1 LRSRDDRT
9 LNRILIGVAVSSAC
23 AALACWLLHPLSTAP
38 GTSLYDSATFEG
50 AHLGQPDVTLNAWI
64 LAWGSHALATGRV
77 SDFFDANIFY
87 PEPATLA
94 YSEHLL
100 GVLPIFA
107 PLYWTTGN
115 LALSLN
121 LWTVGT
127 FVFCALAMYWVGL
140 RWFESHAAAAV
151 AAIAYAFAPARFH
164 ALTHVQAL
172 SVQYL
177 PLLAYAIWATS
188 HRRDAATWLAI
199 AVLAGVQALSSY
211 YLGYAGFVVAGAM
224 AVCAL
229 FGATQ
234 ERTRRALFI
243 GSALLAAALLMV
255 PVSLPYLELRSQGQI
270 GDARVILEPWGYLR
284 AQLFPDI
291 PAPGPASWA
300 AWRVIPVL
308 ATAGALLGLATAR
321 YRALTAAFGLLLLLG
336 CLLAMGPFA
345 SLLGVKISG
354 LHDLAARV
362 VPGWSTLRIYGRF
375 SIAAWLALSLLAA
388 LPFARGVRW
397 LGPHR
402 TPLAIVA
409 LLLVASL
416 AWSASRIAIRTLV
429 PPDAARSLTAYRWL
443 AERDDGDPVLEW
455 PMQFGKVDSD
465 YMYLSTLHWRPLV
478 NGYSGHR
485 PPSNELLASLAAC
498 LPEPVAA
505 RSLVQLNV
513 ARWLVVHMRRPG
525 WGVRTWQRLAEVG
538 AELRFTDDDLR
549 IYELPFEKS
558 EPSPLRRQTHDDR
571 TLFGTSKSPLRF
583 RDLEAEIVPL
593 LSEIDSLGGNEWVE
607 LRVRNASPVSWP
619 ALAAERDGLVG
630 LTFRSRRLGEERY
643 RPLRGFARLPAD
655 LAPGQSATLQARLY
669 PPRERGDYE
678 LLPCLQQ
685 WGRKAWRCFD
695 AARMTLRVRPPLP
708 TPDEASRPRQE
719 TE

>member
-1 LRSRDDRT
+1 M
-9 LNRILIGVAVSSAC
+9 NRILIGVAVSAAC
-23 AALACWLLHPLSTAP
+23 AALACGLLHPLSTAP

-64 LAWGSHALATGRV
+64 LAWGSHALETGRI
-77 SDFFDANIFY
+77 SGFFDANIFY
-87 PEPATLA
+87 PEPLTLA
-94 YSEHLL
+94 YSEHLI

-107 PLYWTTGN
+107 PLYWTTGK

-121 LWTVGT
+121 LWTVVT
-127 FVFCALAMYWVGL
+127 FVLCALAMYWVSL

-151 AAIAYAFAPARFH
+151 AAIIYAFAPARFQG
-164 ALTHVQAL
+164 LTHVQVL

-177 PLLAYAIWATS
+177 PLLAYAIWATTR
-188 HRRDAATWLAI
+188 RRDAATWLAI
-199 AVLAGVQALSSY
+199 AALAGVQALSSY

-224 AVCAL
+224 AASSL
-229 FGATQ
+229 LGRAQ

-243 GSALLAAALLMV
+243 GSALLAAALLTV
-255 PVSLPYLELRSQGQI
+255 PMSLPYMELRSQGQI
-270 GDARVILEPWGYLR
+270 GDARVIIEPWGYLR
-284 AQLFPDI
+284 TQLFPDI
-291 PAPGPASWA
+291 PGPGSWG
-300 AWRVIPVL
+300 AWRAIPVL
-308 ATAGALLGLATAR
+308 AAAGALLGLTTAR
-321 YRALTAAFGLLLLLG
+321 YRALTAAFGLLVLLG

-345 SLLGVKISG
+345 SLLGLKIS
-354 LHDLAARV
+354 LLYDLAARV
-362 VPGWSTLRIYGRF
+362 VPGWSALRVYGRF

-409 LLLVASL
+409 ARLVASL
-416 AWSASRIAIRTLV
+416 TWSASRIEIRTLP
-429 PPDAARSLTAYRWL
+429 PPDTARGLAAYHWL

-455 PMQFGKVDSD
+455 PMQFGRVDSE
-465 YMYLSTLHWRPLV
+465 YMYLSSLHWLPLV

-485 PPSNELLASLAAC
+485 PPSNELMASLAAC

-513 ARWLVVHMRRPG
+513 ARWLVVHTRRHG

-538 AELRFTDDDLR
+538 AELRFTDGDLQ
-549 IYELPFEKS
+549 IYELPFEKA
-558 EPSPLRRQTHDDR
+558 EPSPLRQQAHDEA
-571 TLFGTSKSPLRF
+571 TIFGTSKSTLRG
-583 RDLEAEIVPL
+583 RDLQAEIVPL
-593 LSEIDSLGGNEWVE
+593 LQEIDSLGGNEWVA

-619 ALAAERDGLVG
+619 ALAAGRDGLVG
-630 LTFRSRRLGEERY
+630 LTFRSRRLGEELY

-685 WGRKAWRCFD
+685 WGRKARRCFD
-695 AARMTLRVRPPLP
+695 DARMTLRVRP
-708 TPDEASRPRQE
+708 Q
-719 TE
+719 

>member
-1 LRSRDDRT
+1 MH
-9 LNRILIGVAVSSAC
+9 RILIGVAVVSAC

-38 GTSLYDSATFEG
+38 GTNLYDSATFKG

-64 LAWGSHALATGRV
+64 LAWGSHALATGRL
-77 SDFFDANIFY
+77 SGFFDANIFY
-87 PEPATLA
+87 PEPLTLA

-107 PLYWTTGN
+107 PLYWTTGK

-121 LWTVGT
+121 LWTVVT
-127 FVFCALAMYWVGL
+127 FVLCALAMYWVSL

-164 ALTHVQAL
+164 GLTHVQVL
-172 SVQYL
+172 STQYL

-188 HRRDAATWLAI
+188 RRRDAATWLAI

-211 YLGYAGFVVAGAM
+211 YLGYVGFVVAGAM
-224 AVCAL
+224 AASVV
-229 FGATQ
+229 FSRPQ
-234 ERTRRALFI
+234 DRTRRALFI
-243 GSALLAAALLMV
+243 ASALLVAALLMV
-255 PVSLPYLELRSQGQI
+255 PVSLPYLELRSQGHI

-291 PAPGPASWA
+291 PPPGPGSWA
-300 AWRVIPVL
+300 AWRAIPLL
-308 ATAGALLGLATAR
+308 AAAGALLGLSTAR
-321 YRALTAAFGLLLLLG
+321 YRALTAAFGLLVLLG
-336 CLLAMGPFA
+336 CLLTMGPFA
-345 SLLGVKISG
+345 SLLGLKISG
-354 LHDLAARV
+354 LHDLASRV
-362 VPGWSTLRIYGRF
+362 VPGWSALRVYGRF

-388 LPFARGVRW
+388 LPFARDVRW

-409 LLLVASL
+409 VLLVASL
-416 AWSASRIAIRTLV
+416 AWSASRIEIRTLP
-429 PPDAARSLTAYRWL
+429 PPDAARGLTAHRWL

-455 PMQFGKVDSD
+455 PMQFGRVDSE

-513 ARWLVVHMRRPG
+513 ARWLVVHTRRPG
-525 WGVRTWQRLAEVG
+525 WGVRPWRWLAEIG
-538 AELRFTDDDLR
+538 AELRFTDGNLL
-549 IYELPFEKS
+549 IYELPFEKGKT
-558 EPSPLRRQTHDDR
+558 SPLRQQAHDEA
-571 TLFGTSKSPLRF
+571 TLFGTSTRTLRF

-593 LSEIDSLGGNEWVE
+593 LPEIDSLGGNEWIA

-619 ALAAERDGLVG
+619 ALATGRDGLVG
-630 LTFRSRRLGEERY
+630 LTFRNRRLGEERY

-685 WGRKAWRCFD
+685 WGHKARRCFD
-695 AARMTLRVRPPLP
+695 EARMILRVRP
-708 TPDEASRPRQE
+708 Q
-719 TE
+719 